1 MPFISHS
8 LYLRK
13 LFTMKYLFSGIFFL
27 FSFCVWG
34 QIYAV
39 DSLSGGEYHIET
51 SSELDSL
58 VSSSIKA
65 TCSKT
70 KSIMNNENNSDIDV
84 CARTPKVLGYKIQ
97 ILYTK
102 DRSIAERTL
111 TNFNR
116 NYPDLM
122 GEMQYSRPDYRV
134 LVGDFFTKRSAAI
147 DLSRVK
153 KAYPG
158 AMLVQ
163 WRVFCRRAK

>member
-1 MPFISHS
+1 MKHLISYV
-8 LYLRK
+8 L
-13 LFTMKYLFSGIFFL
+13 FL
-27 FSFCVWG
+27 FSFSVWA
-34 QIYAV
+34 QNYAI
-39 DSLSGGEYHIET
+39 DSLSGGEYRIE
-51 SSELDSL
+51 SIAALDSII
-58 VSSSIKA
+58 SSSVMA
-65 TCSKT
+65 TCSRPQSNINSET
-70 KSIMNNENNSDIDV
+70 NSDIDI

-102 DRSIAERTL
+102 DRGVAERTL
-111 TNFNR
+111 ANFSR
-116 NYPDLM
+116 SYPNLM

-134 LVGDFFTKRSAAI
+134 LVGDFFTKQSAAA